1 MFLLNACISCVKDEE
16 NKHKYETHKNSTI
29 LLYLVTVHLDNEVVQ
44 PPLEV
49 HGLGDCGGDGG
60 LQVWHRQASRVT

>member
-1 MFLLNACISCVKDEE
+1 MHAFLASKMKKTNT
-16 NKHKYETHKNSTI
+16 NMRHKNSTI